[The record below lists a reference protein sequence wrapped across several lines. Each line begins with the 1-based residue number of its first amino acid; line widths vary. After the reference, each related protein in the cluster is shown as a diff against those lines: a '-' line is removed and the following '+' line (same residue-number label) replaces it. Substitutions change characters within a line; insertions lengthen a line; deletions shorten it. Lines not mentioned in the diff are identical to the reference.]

1 MTTQET
7 ADLRALPRAGLLE
20 EREESH
26 RALFNLRFQAATRQL
41 ADVSQVR
48 GARRRI
54 ARIETL
60 LREREILVEMGV
72 SIEDEPPVAAAEEPP
87 PEAAA
92 EEEAPVAED
101 ESDEEAADDAAD
113 GEAAAGE
120 NTEEDE
126 DADEAADDEQ
136 AADEEE
142 TADEDAIGEGRE

>member
-1 MTTQET
+1 MTAQET
-7 ADLRALPRAGLLE
+7 VDLRALPRAGLLE

-60 LREREILVEMGV
+60 LRERDILVEMGALV
-72 SIEDEPPVAAAEEPP
+72 EDETPLAAAEEPSA
-87 PEAAA
+87 EAAA

-101 ESDEEAADDAAD
+101 ETDEDATD
-113 GEAAAGE
+113 
-120 NTEEDE
+120 EDE
-126 DADEAADDEQ
+126 DATDDEE
-136 AADEEE
+136 APDEGADEGK
-142 TADEDAIGEGRE
+142 DEDATDEGRE